1 MLRQLLIAT
10 FAVAAAGCA
19 EFHSNEAILSLSA
32 GESTRGMAALRSAA
46 EEGKPEAQ
54 RLLASVLEDGIV
66 LKSGEAVAA
75 DPAEAVKWYRKAAQA
90 GDRDAMARLGVLHV
104 RGRGVA
110 KDSAQAL
117 AMFRRAGLDVD
128 AALRNA
134 ADQGATGQGLEPSA
148 AWMIAFK
155 QQMLWMVR
163 RYPRDAFR
171 QGESGEVELTVDAKR
186 AEARVADSTVS
197 KLLRSTV
204 ADSGKRALE
213 LLPPPPEAA
222 KSGLKLSFAVDYRI
236 R

>member
-10 FAVAAAGCA
+10 LAVAAAGCA

-32 GESTRGMAALRSAA
+32 GDSARGMGELRRAA
-46 EEGKPEAQ
+46 EEGRPEAQ
-54 RLLASVLEDGIV
+54 RLLASILEDGIV
-66 LKSGEAVAA
+66 LKNGEAVAA
-75 DPAEAVKWYRKAAQA
+75 DPAEAVKWYRKAAEA
-90 GDRDAMARLGVLHV
+90 GDREAMARLGVLHV

-110 KDSAQAL
+110 KDSSKAL

-128 AALRNA
+128 GALRNVA
-134 ADQGATGQGLEPSA
+134 GQGASQGVEASA

-155 QQMLWMVR
+155 QQMMWMVR

-171 QGESGEVELTVDAKR
+171 QGDSGEVELTVDATR
-186 AEARVADSTVS
+186 AEARVADSPVS
-197 KLLRSTV
+197 KLLRSAV